1 MVFHL
6 EKKTTDLWQ
15 GGPWEQP
22 SRAVLT
28 PPYIPPVQRPALR
41 VKKRRR
47 PLLPILITVAVIL
60 SLVLA
65 GMLLWYFDL
74 LPSFRTGSFPDA
86 DDFSSFPFPYLDEDY
101 IPREQPQ
108 DYTTPP
114 SIPAAP
120 TGTGVTITLESGEET
135 PLSYE
140 EIYNRCSP
148 SIVSITTASRRG
160 ANTGTGIILTEDG
173 YILTNAHVVAGG
185 SHVEVVTFDNH
196 VATARLVG
204 FDADEDLA
212 VLKIDLAGLTPARF
226 GNSNELHIGEQVA
239 AIGDSLGYRSTITD
253 GIISSLDREV
263 EVDGVTMTLIQTSAA
278 INFGNSGGALI
289 DRFGRVVGITTVKI
303 VSGDGSAESLGFA
316 IPSVRVKYVA
326 DRLIDGQTITPG
338 VLGVTVNTLP
348 VDGLGLEII
357 SVTPGSDAAAKGLR
371 PGDILLQ
378 ADGVDLTAIQI
389 LSRAKID
396 RGAGDPILLTVAREG
411 QSFDVEV
418 LLTDPSQLEGY

>member
-1 MVFHL
+1 M
-6 EKKTTDLWQ
+6 EKKYNDLWQ

-22 SRAVLT
+22 SR
-28 PPYIPPVQRPALR
+28 PVQPLPVIPQTHRPVLR

-47 PLLPILITVAVIL
+47 SLLPILIPIAVIL

-65 GMLLWYFDL
+65 GMLIWYFDL
-74 LPSFRTGSFPDA
+74 LPDVRFGRFYG
-86 DDFSSFPFPYLDEDY
+86 DDFPFPYLDEDFDH
-101 IPREQPQ
+101 REQSY
-108 DYTTPP
+108 DYSTPP
-114 SIPAAP
+114 SIPAAA
-120 TGTGVTITLESGEET
+120 TGTGVTLTLEQGEDT

-140 EIYNRCSP
+140 EIYNRCAP
-148 SIVSITTASRRG
+148 SIVSLTTSSRHG

-185 SHVEVVTFDNH
+185 THVEVVTFDNRI
-196 VATARLVG
+196 ATAKLVG

-212 VLKIDLAGLTPARF
+212 VLKIDLIDLTPARF
-226 GNSNELHIGEQVA
+226 GDSNELNIGQQVA

-253 GIISSLDREV
+253 GIISSLDRDV
-263 EVDGVTMTLIQTSAA
+263 EVDDVTMTLIQTSAA

-289 DRFGRVVGITTVKI
+289 DRFGRVVGITTIKI

-338 VLGVTVNTLP
+338 VLGITVNTLP
-348 VDGLGLEII
+348 VEGLGLEII
-357 SVTPGSDAAAKGLR
+357 SVTPGSDAEKKGLR

-378 ADGVDLTAIQI
+378 VDGTDLTGVQI
-389 LSRAKID
+389 LSRAKIH
-396 RGAGDPILLTVAREG
+396 RGAGDTMVLTVARDG

-418 LLTDPSQLEGY
+418 MLTDPSQLEGY